1 MAPFIFVF
9 PDTAGPSSSR
19 SEPQQ
24 TQQPPFPL
32 LAPVKPKKKQGP
44 ALNLTGNGTIDSN
57 LLFTNLKNNSQTAKK
72 IAPPKNN
79 MFCRDLILLK
89 SPNTDSPVP
98 DSKLEELGE
107 NDFFFEGVKFERTMT
122 SIDVR
127 SKIYEKFVRKLL
139 VVDFDI
145 LHVHNKKLRKFF
157 ASKQQDL
164 DGEFLYSR
172 TDVSQK
178 VYIRPK
184 SSIDKDDSEVSTDSA
199 LFTHFSVDQ
208 DDFATN
214 KREHLETVSDEDDI
228 FLPKKGKREEFTV
241 RSIPSYCLHQLTD
254 EYLYVTVTRGQPIL
268 PVLYNLL
275 ITPGTSL
282 TARLHVKFERE
293 RGAGHGTVKEMFH
306 LALGEIKENVLLEKK
321 IFSKTLKK
329 CTPDLEAGIFNHM
342 GEICAWS
349 MIQGGPSPNFFSR
362 TFATILLH
370 SSEKAKQNLTL
381 EDVLNPAV
389 QREIKAYFVIDQ
401 NSSRS
406 LPPLITFSIVHANQF
421 IVLFFLSCDFYE

>member
-1 MAPFIFVF
+1 
-9 PDTAGPSSSR
+9 
-19 SEPQQ
+19 
-24 TQQPPFPL
+24 
-32 LAPVKPKKKQGP
+32 
-44 ALNLTGNGTIDSN
+44 
-57 LLFTNLKNNSQTAKK
+57 
-72 IAPPKNN
+72 
-79 MFCRDLILLK
+79 
-89 SPNTDSPVP
+89 
-98 DSKLEELGE
+98 
-107 NDFFFEGVKFERTMT
+107 MT
-122 SIDVR
+122 SIEVR

-157 ASKQQDL
+157 ASKQDL

-172 TDVSQK
+172 TDASQK

-184 SSIDKDDSEVSTDSA
+184 SSIDKDDSE
-199 LFTHFSVDQ
+199 FTHFSVDQ

-306 LALGEIKENVLLEKK
+306 LALGEIKENVLLEGN

-389 QREIKAYFVIDQ
+389 QREIKAVIDAESLMEINNAMA
-401 NSSRS
+401 NSTIFQCGETLNQVHGESYLSQRDNAVKGKS
-406 LPPLITFSIVHANQF
+406 SNFFLFSDFHHILSSIVTKS
-421 IVLFFLSCDFYE
+421 VCSLYVGLM